1 MLFGKLQVALGIL
14 ERLAHGDNPGDPGF
28 PCPLQHGGPVRVEDR
43 IAQMGVTVDQSL
55 NRHSAIMVPEGSS
68 SVPGKSMART
78 ELH

>member
-14 ERLAHGDNPGDPGF
+14 ERLAHGDNPGEAGF

-55 NRHSAIMVPEGSS
+55 RRHSAIMVPEESS
-68 SVPGKSMART
+68 SVPGKRLAWT